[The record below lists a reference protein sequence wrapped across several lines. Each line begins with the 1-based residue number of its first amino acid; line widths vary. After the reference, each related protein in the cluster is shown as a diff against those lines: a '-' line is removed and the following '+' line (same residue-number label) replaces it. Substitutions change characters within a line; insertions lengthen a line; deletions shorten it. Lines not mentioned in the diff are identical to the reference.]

1 MFTFA
6 SSDRTQRLVEA
17 RKKAELELRAKSGPG
32 FMNSQR
38 FGRVS
43 IANVSSVAPTILPSL
58 IQKPAAQTSKQVIL
72 PIPVVMLP
80 FPLFKQSM
88 QRKRKLEII
97 TTFDR
102 EEESEMLQAPVA
114 PRSLKKRKVEE
125 DEVTKEDDKPI
136 FMIEEFV
143 IEHQDDLKEE
153 EEIVTTTEDQD
164 DLKED
169 EIVSIENKDDLKE
182 EHEIVSNEHKDD
194 LTEEIVTNEHKDDLT
209 KEDEQVLTKEE
220 PNVVVIEKLEE
231 DVKLTISEEQKVDSA
246 PNEKES
252 IIVNE
257 TTIVKDSNA
266 ILEKPPVKKR
276 KPRSKKE

>member
-125 DEVTKEDDKPI
+125 DDKPI

-194 LTEEIVTNEHKDDLT
+194 LTEEEIVTNEHKDDLT

>member
-43 IANVSSVAPTILPSL
+43 IANASSVAPTILPSL

-125 DEVTKEDDKPI
+125 DDKPI

-153 EEIVTTTEDQD
+153 EQEIVSIEDQD
-164 DLKED
+164 DLKE
-169 EIVSIENKDDLKE
+169 EESFTTTENKDDLKE

-194 LTEEIVTNEHKDDLT
+194 LTEEEIVTNEHKDDLT